1 MGAGDLNSGP
11 HASMA
16 GTLPTEPSSQLQQ
29 FDFNRFKR
37 ANVLYSNN
45 DTKEIVPGPLLVI
58 SYAQSNSRST
68 SLRKSHLCAEI
79 STADFASNFLAG
91 TQRNPK

>member
-1 MGAGDLNSGP
+1 MGARDLNSGP

-16 GTLPTEPSSQLQQ
+16 GTLPTESSSQLQQ

-58 SYAQSNSRST
+58 PYARSNSRST

-79 STADFASNFLAG
+79 SRADFASNFLAG